1 MADFGQ
7 PISQLVGN
15 ELETLRQRII
25 QNIQAAGAVATG
37 KTIQNIYIERRTDGG
52 ALKFR
57 GSMPF
62 GVLETG
68 RRGVRSQTIIGD
80 PRLVSKN
87 PKIPY
92 NFSTIIY
99 NWMQTRGI
107 HGLPMPYKTNRQ
119 HKYASAQERADWS
132 MAAAIAHVIHKG
144 SKERP
149 QGGTLLNRM
158 GGRNNIYS
166 NVIPQAVQAITNK
179 IRPFIEVVAVESIK
193 LNIKDLK
200 NQ

>member
-1 MADFGQ
+1 MADLGQ

-25 QNIQAAGAVATG
+25 QNIQAAGSVATG
-37 KTIQNIYIERRTDGG
+37 KTIQGIYVERRADGG

-119 HKYASAQERADWS
+119 HKYASAQERGDWS
-132 MAAAIAHVIHKG
+132 MASAIARTIYLYG
-144 SKERP
+144 TRLNR
-149 QGGTLLNRM
+149 QGGRTD
-158 GGRNNIYS
+158 IYS
-166 NVIPQAVQAITNK
+166 NEIPQTVKT
-179 IRPFIEVVAVESIK
+179 IRDALLK
-193 LNIKDLK
+193 LMLGQFKTIYINGQTGGQFK
-200 NQ
+200 

>member
-1 MADFGQ
+1 MADLGQ

-37 KTIQNIYIERRTDGG
+37 KTIQNIYVERRADGG

-62 GVLETG
+62 AVLETG
-68 RRGVRSQTIIGD
+68 RKGGKV
-80 PRLVSKN
+80 PMM
-87 PKIPY
+87 
-92 NFSTIIY
+92 FSTIIY

-119 HKYASAQERADWS
+119 HKYASAQERGDWS
-132 MAAAIAHVIHKG
+132 MASAIARTIAR
-144 SKERP
+144 S
-149 QGGTLLNRM
+149 GTKLYRD
-158 GGRNNIYS
+158 GGRTNIYS
-166 NVIPQAVQAITNK
+166 NEIPQTVKT
-179 IRPFIEVVAVESIK
+179 IRDALLK
-193 LNIKDLK
+193 LMLGQFKTIYING
-200 NQ
+200 QTGGQ